1 MAEKNPKDTLQADL
15 LAALSLQEEM
25 GATALL
31 DDTPRIRKPSD
42 TGKNRGRDTGQ
53 DRGQDTAQ
61 NRSQETR
68 QAAQVAQ
75 GVEDTGGAR
84 DRALGGT
91 RGDITGTLG
100 DGVGDS
106 VGDGVGDGLSDGL
119 GDGVDGMATEAK
131 TASRRAKKPV
141 FSAEVADAQKAAAEA
156 DSLEALWQ
164 AIESFEGCSLRAG
177 ANSTVIWRGNPQARL
192 AIIGEAPGADED
204 AQGKP
209 FVGRAGKLLDGLL
222 HWAGFDES
230 QVFIS
235 NIVFWRPPKNRAPE
249 PAEVS
254 VCLPFVWKQLAL
266 LKPEIV
272 LLLGNT
278 PLKAMLPRL
287 GASGITR
294 ARGHWTSF
302 ADEDT
307 GGFAKE
313 PETTQAALQMP
324 VYGSFHPAYLLRSPQ
339 QTRFAWADLL
349 AVAEKYE
356 ARTGDRLQSR
366 P

>member
-1 MAEKNPKDTLQADL
+1 MTEKNHKADL

-31 DDTPRIRKPSD
+31 DNTPRKRTAP
-42 TGKNRGRDTGQ
+42 TGKIGGKVEGKAQSRAQ
-53 DRGQDTAQ
+53 DRAGGKETGKPQGKIGDKATGKPQD
-61 NRSQETR
+61 
-68 QAAQVAQ
+68 AA
-75 GVEDTGGAR
+75 
-84 DRALGGT
+84 
-91 RGDITGTLG
+91 
-100 DGVGDS
+100 
-106 VGDGVGDGLSDGL
+106 
-119 GDGVDGMATEAK
+119 GVDAMGAEDMGAGS
-131 TASRRAKKPV
+131 TAEKSTPPRRAKKPV
-141 FSAEVADAQKAAAEA
+141 FSAEIAEAQKLAAQA

-164 AIESFEGCSLRAG
+164 TIAAFEGCNLRAG
-177 ANSTVIWRGNPQARL
+177 ANNTVIWRGNATARL
-192 AIIGEAPGADED
+192 AIVGEAPGADED

-230 QVFIS
+230 QVFIT
-235 NIVFWRPPKNRAPE
+235 NVVFWRPPKNRAPE

-278 PLKAMLPRL
+278 PMKALLPRL
-287 GASGITR
+287 GTSGITR
-294 ARGHWTSF
+294 ARGQWTNF
-302 ADEDT
+302 ASEDT
-307 GGFAKE
+307 GDFAKE
-313 PETTQAALQMP
+313 PKTTQAALQMP

-356 ARTGDRLQSR
+356 TLTGEKLQTR